1 MQWIDRFDRLLR
13 SSTAIVAACCFTL
26 LAVAP
31 ATAEEPKAAKLRIV
45 LVGDSTVTDAAG
57 WGKSFGELLTAE
69 AECINRARG
78 GSSSKS
84 FYDKNYWKQA
94 LEQKPA
100 YVLIQFGHNDQPGKG
115 PDRETEPQ
123 TTYRDYL
130 ARYIDD
136 ARAAGAK
143 PILVTSL
150 TRRIFG
156 PDGKIRST
164 LVPYVE
170 AVKSLAAERKV
181 PLVDLHARSI
191 ELVERI
197 GPEKAKTFGPPGRD
211 DPTKLDVT
219 HLNADGAK
227 ATAPLIVEELKK
239 AEPALAKYFV
249 EKRE

>member
-1 MQWIDRFDRLLR
+1 MQLVKRFACLR
-13 SSTAIVAACCFTL
+13 RSTQALVAAWCF
-26 LAVAP
+26 AVFAIAP
-31 ATAEEPKAAKLRIV
+31 SAADEPKPTKVRFV

-57 WGKSFGELLTAE
+57 WGKAFSDLLTSE
-69 AECINRARG
+69 AECVNRARG
-78 GSSSKS
+78 GASSKS
-84 FYDKNYWKQA
+84 YYDKGNWKQA
-94 LEQKPA
+94 LEQKPS

-115 PDRETEPQ
+115 PERETDPQ
-123 TTYRDYL
+123 TTYREYL
-130 ARYIDD
+130 TRYIDE

-170 AVKSLAAERKV
+170 AMKSLAAEKKV
-181 PLVDLHARSI
+181 PLVDLHGRSI
-191 ELVERI
+191 EQAERLGVEKS
-197 GPEKAKTFGPPGRD
+197 KAFGPKHPEIKGAID
-211 DPTKLDVT
+211 GT

-227 ATAPLIVEELKK
+227 ATAPLIVDELKK
-239 AEPALAKYFV
+239 ADPTLVKYFV

>member
-1 MQWIDRFDRLLR
+1 MSTLVALL
-13 SSTAIVAACCFTL
+13 CFNL
-26 LAVAP
+26 LAAGP
-31 ATAEEPKAAKLRIV
+31 SAADEPKPTKLRIV

-57 WGKSFGELLTAE
+57 WGKAFGELLTAD

-78 GSSSKS
+78 GASSKS
-84 FYDKNYWKQA
+84 YYDKGFWKLA

-115 PDRETEPQ
+115 PDRETDPK
-123 TTYRDYL
+123 TTYREYL
-130 ARYIDD
+130 TRYIDE

-156 PDGKIRST
+156 PGGKIRSS

-170 AVKSLAAERKV
+170 AVKSLAAEKKV

-191 ELVERI
+191 EQAERLGVEKS
-197 GPEKAKTFGPPGRD
+197 KAFGPKHPEIKDAVDG
-211 DPTKLDVT
+211 T
-219 HLNADGAK
+219 HLNPEGAK
-227 ATAPLIVEELKK
+227 ATAPLVVDELKK

-249 EKRE
+249 DKRE